1 MAAMGEVGV
10 KAKAPRLLLVD
21 GHGLAFRAYH
31 ALPEMINR
39 GGEPIRVAY
48 GYASMLLLALSQ
60 GFDCAVAAFDPP
72 GPTFRDEKMETYK
85 AHRQPTPEELIAQ
98 IPVCARLT
106 EALNIPVVVVPG
118 FEADDVLGTLSLQA
132 KEAGCT
138 TLILT
143 GDMDLIQLV
152 DESTSLQTSRRG
164 QSQPFIYDPA
174 AVRDRYGFEPT
185 RMIDFKAL
193 RGDASD
199 NIPGVPGI
207 GDKTATALIQ
217 QYGEL
222 EAVLAAVPQMAL
234 GRVRTTLEA
243 NLEQARFGREMVTI
257 VRDVP
262 GVELDLTRC
271 RISDY
276 DRGAA
281 RQLLETLGM
290 PSLVDRLPESASTA
304 PEAAPVQGAPEPVEV
319 VSEQEDIRSLA
330 ERLRNSK
337 QVLTVRLAVDP
348 PPRHGQVS
356 GIALALPDGKSWY
369 VPVDEEDGLAGDR
382 LGPVRAL
389 LEDQAVPKSGYQL
402 KDEIL
407 ALRGAGSRLGGLE
420 FDCVLASYLADS
432 RTRTPT
438 VAALCRELGG
448 PPAPDPEVFLG
459 KGAARQL
466 PSQLEVAQA
475 AELYGGEAACCA
487 LIAGPLRT
495 RLEAVEG
502 VELLHDL
509 ELSVTSILADMEVRG
524 VRLDVDQLRS
534 ISTEIEVQVAAIEM
548 EMFRLAGREFAPGS
562 PPQLSVILYD
572 ELGLK
577 SSRRTKTGRS
587 TDAQALDALREE
599 HPIVAL
605 ILEWRQLTKLKSTY
619 VDALPDLVDPVDK
632 RIHTTFNQAVA
643 ATGRLSST
651 DPNLQNIPVRSEVGR
666 RIRAAFLPGEPG
678 WVLVSAD
685 YSQIELRVLAHLS
698 QDPQLLV
705 AFERGDDVHADTAAQ
720 VFSVARDAV
729 SPEQRRMAKVVNFG
743 VLYGLS
749 GFGLSR
755 DLGIPTAVAEEFIRR
770 YFDTFAGVKAYLQS
784 VREEARA
791 NGYVT
796 TLMGRR
802 RYLTDIGSSNRQLRE
817 GSERMAINMPI
828 QGSAADLMKL
838 GMIGTAKALA
848 AAGGRAHMLLQ
859 VHDELVFEA
868 PPEEVD
874 QVSRIAREGMA
885 GAAELR
891 VPLVVDLKSGPNW
904 RDLTPYSISAG

>member
-1 MAAMGEVGV
+1 
-10 KAKAPRLLLVD
+10 
-21 GHGLAFRAYH
+21 
-31 ALPEMINR
+31 
-39 GGEPIRVAY
+39 
-48 GYASMLLLALSQ
+48 
-60 GFDCAVAAFDPP
+60 
-72 GPTFRDEKMETYK
+72 
-85 AHRQPTPEELIAQ
+85 
-98 IPVCARLT
+98 
-106 EALNIPVVVVPG
+106 VVVPG

-132 KEAGCT
+132 KVAGCT
-138 TLILT
+138 TVILT

-152 DESTSLQTSRRG
+152 DESTTLQTSRRG
-164 QSQPFIYDPA
+164 HSQPFFYDPA
-174 AVRDRYGFEPT
+174 AVRERYGFEPT
-185 RMIDFKAL
+185 LMIDFKAL

-222 EAVLAAVPQMAL
+222 EAVLAAVPQMAP

-262 GVELDLTRC
+262 GVELDLTHC

-290 PSLVDRLPESASTA
+290 PSLVDRLPESTA
-304 PEAAPVQGAPEPVEV
+304 AAPGAAPVQGAPEPVEMV
-319 VSEQEDIRSLA
+319 LDQEDIRSLA
-330 ERLRNSK
+330 EMIRKSK

-348 PPRHGQVS
+348 PPRHGRVS

-369 VPVDEEDGLAGDR
+369 VPVDSEEGFGGDR
-382 LGPVRAL
+382 HGPLRAL

-459 KGAARQL
+459 KGAAHRL
-466 PSQLEVAQA
+466 PSQLEVDQA
-475 AELYGGEAACCA
+475 AELYGGEAASCA
-487 LIAGPLRT
+487 LIASPLRA

-534 ISTEIEVQVAAIEM
+534 ISTEIEIQVAAVET
-548 EMFRLAGREFAPGS
+548 EMFRLAGRVFSPGS
-562 PPQLSVILYD
+562 PSQLSVILYD

-587 TDAQALDALREE
+587 TDAQALDALRDE

-666 RIRAAFLPGEPG
+666 RIRAAFLPGEAG

-698 QDPQLLV
+698 QDPQLLA

-720 VFSVARDAV
+720 VFSVAREAV
-729 SPEQRRMAKVVNFG
+729 TREQRRMAKVVNFG

-755 DLGIPTAVAEEFIRR
+755 DLGIPTATAEEFIRR
-770 YFDTFAGVKAYLQS
+770 YFDTFSGVKAYLQS

-791 NGYVT
+791 NGFVT

-802 RYLTDIGSSNRQLRE
+802 RYLTGIASSNRQLRE

-868 PPEEVD
+868 PPEEVAE
-874 QVSRIAREGMA
+874 VSRIAREGMG

-904 RDLTPYSISAG
+904 RDLTPYAIPAG

>member
-1 MAAMGEVGV
+1 MAEVGTDR
-10 KAKAPRLLLVD
+10 KALRLLLVD

-39 GGEPIRVAY
+39 NGDPIRVAY

-72 GPTFRDEKMETYK
+72 GPTFRDRMMDTYK
-85 AHRQPTPEELIAQ
+85 AQRLPTPPELITQ
-98 IPVCARLT
+98 IPVCERLT
-106 EALNIPVVVVPG
+106 EALNIPVVVIPE

-138 TLILT
+138 TVILT

-174 AVRDRYGFEPT
+174 AVRERYGFEPT

-207 GDKTATALIQ
+207 GEKTATALIQ
-217 QYGEL
+217 QYGDL
-222 EAVLAAVPQMAL
+222 DAVLAAVPQMSP

-243 NLEQARFGREMVTI
+243 HADQARFGREMVTI
-257 VRDVP
+257 VRAVP
-262 GVELDLTRC
+262 GVQLDVSQC
-271 RISDY
+271 RIRDY
-276 DRGAA
+276 DRTAA
-281 RQLLETLGM
+281 RQLLEALGM
-290 PSLVDRLPESASTA
+290 PSLVARLPDSYAN
-304 PEAAPVQGAPEPVEV
+304 PVEAVPAQADLQPVQL
-319 VSEQEDIRSLA
+319 VSEVADIRDMAASLRDSGQA
-330 ERLRNSK
+330 
-337 QVLTVRLAVDP
+337 LTFRLAVDP
-348 PPRHGQVS
+348 PPRSGRVS
-356 GIALALPDGKSWY
+356 GIALALTDGRSWY
-369 VPVDEEDGLAGDR
+369 VPLDPEGGLADDR
-382 LGPVRAL
+382 LEPVRAL
-389 LEDQAVPKSGYQL
+389 LEDETLTKGGYQL
-402 KDEIL
+402 KDEFL
-407 ALRGAGSRLGGLE
+407 ALRRAGWRLGGLE

-448 PPAPDPEVFLG
+448 PSAPDPDLFLG
-459 KGAARQL
+459 KGAARIL
-466 PSQLEVAQA
+466 PSQLEVAPA
-475 AELYGGEAACCA
+475 AQLYGGEAACCA
-487 LIAGPLRT
+487 LISVPLRT
-495 RLEAVEG
+495 RLEAVDG
-502 VELLHDL
+502 LGLLRDL
-509 ELSVTSILADMEVRG
+509 EIPVSTILADMEARG
-524 VRLDVDQLRS
+524 VTLDVDQLRS
-534 ISTEIEVQVAAIEM
+534 ISTEIEVQVAGIETD
-548 EMFRLAGREFAPGS
+548 MFRLAGHVFSPGS
-562 PPQLSVILYD
+562 PSQLSVILYD

-587 TDAQALDALREE
+587 TDAQALEALREE
-599 HPIVAL
+599 HPIVGL

-619 VDALPDLVDPVDK
+619 VDALPELVDPLDR
-632 RIHTTFNQAVA
+632 RIHTSFNQAVA
-643 ATGRLSST
+643 ATGRLSSS
-651 DPNLQNIPVRSEVGR
+651 DPNLQNIPIRSEVGR

-698 QDPQLLV
+698 QDPQLLL

-755 DLGIPTAVAEEFIRR
+755 DLGIPTATAEEFINR
-770 YFDTFAGVKAYLQS
+770 YFATFSGVKAYLQS

-802 RYLTDIGSSNRQLRE
+802 RYLTDITSSNRQLRE

-828 QGSAADLMKL
+828 QGSAADLMKV
-838 GMIGTAKALA
+838 GMIRTARALA
-848 AAGGRAHMLLQ
+848 AAAGRAHMLLQ

-868 PPEEVD
+868 PPDEVEA
-874 QVSRIAREGMA
+874 VGRIAREGMG
-885 GAAELR
+885 GAADLS

-904 RDLTPYSISAG
+904 RDLTPYSAPAS